1 MSIIR
6 AIVFLIFIFWLCV
19 GIISSYD
26 FTDSFKEQ
34 VPGQAK
40 IFDEDNLLGNTA
52 NTLKAMQAFEEKTNI
67 QVVLLAVD
75 NEEWQRK
82 NSTLAYYA
90 ANKYTDL
97 WPNDET
103 KWLIVYADD
112 KVKKDSSDMNSY
124 FKSGWRFEGVQGDD
138 TDSILTLKATDAFNT
153 EVTRSMNQNNDPAKA
168 FTDGFD
174 KLTKTVIVPKL
185 SPAKRVALGLIVFL
199 IFQMVIAAVIVAQVI
214 RRICSYI
221 YKD

>member
-6 AIVFLIFIFWLCV
+6 GIIFLVFILWLCV

-52 NTLKAMQAFEEKTNI
+52 DTLKAMQAFEDKTNI

-90 ANKYTDL
+90 TNKYTDL
-97 WPNDET
+97 WPSDET

-112 KVKKDSSDMNSY
+112 KVKKDSSDIDSY
-124 FKSGWRFEGVQGDD
+124 FKSGWRFEGVQRDD
-138 TDSILTLKATDAFNT
+138 TEYILTVKATDTFNT
-153 EVTRSMNQNNDPAKA
+153 EVTRSMNQNNNPAKA
-168 FTDGFD
+168 FADGFD
-174 KLTKTVIVPKL
+174 KLTRTVAVPKL
-185 SPAKRVALGLIVFL
+185 SPAKSVAVGVIVFL
-199 IFQMVIAAVIVAQVI
+199 IILMVIVAVIVAQII